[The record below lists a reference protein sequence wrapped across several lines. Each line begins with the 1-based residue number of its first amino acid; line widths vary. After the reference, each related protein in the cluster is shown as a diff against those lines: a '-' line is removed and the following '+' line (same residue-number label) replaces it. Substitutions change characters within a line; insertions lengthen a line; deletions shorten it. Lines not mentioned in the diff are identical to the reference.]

1 MRMKKSVAFFI
12 SFIVTIAFI
21 SFIVMLFNPTKST
34 SLPIILSVGLI
45 FFMFFQGTL
54 KLKWNNKI
62 LKQNKIL
69 IELKGYVFTNLEK
82 SWLYLFLIIIYF
94 SPMIGNP
101 SLKSITLSRIF
112 YFIVFTII
120 ILLLLKFSEKTM
132 KVIFTKEGIVVT
144 GLDLRVDISLGRP
157 LHNATGFYPYSMIDG
172 YLPLVD
178 GIELFLEYEQG
189 KIVAIADNEIK
200 NQILS
205 ILKANN
211 IEIRKY
217 E

>member
-132 KVIFTKEGIVVT
+132 KVIFAKEGVVVT